1 MSYDLNIPWPTNS
14 YDKKP
19 NIQELTNFK
28 NTIITNYSL
37 GITHQVLNFII
48 NDNIKIPLNSPNEIN
63 PIPIENLLKELRVN
77 FPKLRLF
84 SRITLIVNDSSKIPS
99 LNKLNNYFDII
110 AIQPNN
116 EKALQLTVMNL
127 EIDLL
132 TINLSNKLNFFL
144 KFKTLH
150 SAIEKGIKFE
160 INYSQLIS
168 GNEGYINNETNS
180 NLIKKNFFNN
190 VLQLIRGTRSNGL
203 VISSG
208 AQNPLQLRNINDIII
223 LLSTLG
229 LNKNKSKKFITEIPE
244 KVLINGKL
252 KSKSHRQTIVLN
264 DNEKFIEEDYNENT
278 ETDKLN
284 GSRYRKNLQ
293 DSSSGRLLKKRKLN

>member
-1 MSYDLNIPWPTNS
+1 MSYDLNIPWPVSS

-19 NIQELTNFK
+19 TPQELTNFK

-48 NDNIKIPLNSPNEIN
+48 TDSIKIPINSNNKNDIN
-63 PIPIENLLKELRVN
+63 PIPIDSLIKEFKPK

-84 SRITLIVNDSSKIPS
+84 TRITLIINDCSKIPS
-99 LNKLNNYFDII
+99 IPKLTNNFDII
-110 AIQPNN
+110 SIQPNN
-116 EKALQLTVMNL
+116 EKVFQSIVLNL
-127 EIDLL
+127 EIDLIS
-132 TINLSNKLNFFL
+132 INLSNKLNFYL

-150 SAIEKGIKFE
+150 TAIEKGIKFE

-168 GNEGYINNETNS
+168 GNQGFLNNETNS

-208 AQNPLQLRNINDIII
+208 AQNPLQLRNLNDILI

-229 LNKNKSKKFITEIPE
+229 LDKNKSRKFITEMPE

-252 KSKSHRQTIVLN
+252 KSKSHRQTIVIN
-264 DNEKFIEEDYNENT
+264 DDEKFVEDSNGVGYKK
-278 ETDKLN
+278 KLE
-284 GSRYRKNLQ
+284 
-293 DSSSGRLLKKRKLN
+293 DSSSGRLLKKRKLATNS